1 MVTANKFD
9 LKEKSFYFKGIE
21 EADHQ
26 YCVSAKSFYNFDK
39 PFLWLTRKLQNN
51 PNLEFIAG
59 PAIIPSQ
66 IIIDDALAEA
76 LRQDQLQAQGRKF
89 IKRRYNK

>member
-1 MVTANKFD
+1 
-9 LKEKSFYFKGIE
+9 
-21 EADHQ
+21 
-26 YCVSAKSFYNFDK
+26 
-39 PFLWLTRKLQNN
+39 
-51 PNLEFIAG
+51 LEFIAG